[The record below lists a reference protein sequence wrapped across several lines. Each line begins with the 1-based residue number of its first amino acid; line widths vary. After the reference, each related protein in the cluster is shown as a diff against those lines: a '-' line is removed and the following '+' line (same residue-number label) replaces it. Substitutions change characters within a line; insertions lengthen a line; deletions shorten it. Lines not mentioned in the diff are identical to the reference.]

1 MINRDTHK
9 ELCEKYQELEKE
21 LEFWKQQAYT
31 IQERNKKLTAQ
42 LSLWKG
48 TAP

>member
-31 IQERNKKLTAQ
+31 IQERNKKLIAQ